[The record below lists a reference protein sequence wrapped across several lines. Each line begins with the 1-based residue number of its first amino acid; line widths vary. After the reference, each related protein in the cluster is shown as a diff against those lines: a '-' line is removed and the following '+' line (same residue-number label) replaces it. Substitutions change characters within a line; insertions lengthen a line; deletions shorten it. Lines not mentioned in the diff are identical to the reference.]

1 MPPPL
6 TEILALEPSPLG
18 PLCLRRRRLLGEP
31 RTEVTEVILNGEF
44 LMSSLITVSER
55 ALAEKAL
62 EMHPGRNLDVWVGGL
77 GLGFTAREILRSE
90 RVARVEVVE
99 LLPQVLGWLE
109 RGLLPCSAYIK
120 SDPRCRV
127 SEGDIFARILESP
140 ERKYDLI
147 LIDVDHSPEEVLG
160 GSSRS
165 FYLEDGL
172 RKAKEHLAPA
182 GVLGVWSYAGNA
194 SFEEALRK
202 IFPEVRIEP
211 ITYLNDVLYEYATDW
226 LFLARSK

>member
-1 MPPPL
+1 M
-6 TEILALEPSPLG
+6 
-18 PLCLRRRRLLGEP
+18 LGEP

-99 LLPQVLGWLE
+99 ILPQVLGWLE
-109 RGLLPCSAYIK
+109 RGLLPCSADIK

-140 ERKYDLI
+140 ERRYDLI

-160 GSSRS
+160 ASSCS

-194 SFEEALRK
+194 PFEEALRK

-211 ITYLNDVLYEYATDW
+211 INYLNDVVYEHVTDW